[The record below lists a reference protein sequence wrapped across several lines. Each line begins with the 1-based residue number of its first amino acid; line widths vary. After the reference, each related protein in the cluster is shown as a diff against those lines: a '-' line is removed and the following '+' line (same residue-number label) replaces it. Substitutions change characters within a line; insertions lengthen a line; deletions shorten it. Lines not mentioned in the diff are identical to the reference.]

1 MASRGVSFMNWRD
14 ELCHYEDGRPY
25 FMTGMEIVDDELDAA
40 YCGIEVVHT
49 IINAWVMCG
58 VKVGTA

>member
-1 MASRGVSFMNWRD
+1 MRWRD
-14 ELCHYEDGRPY
+14 ELCHHDDGRPY
-25 FMTGMEIVDDELDAA
+25 FMTGMEIDDDELDAA
-40 YCGIEVVHT
+40 YCGIAVVHT